1 MDTIQCAV
9 VLAKLPRFSDEL
21 RARAEAAHNYD
32 RLIEGK
38 GITKPR
44 FESNSISS
52 WAQYTIQVPDRDSVK
67 LKLASE
73 GIPSAIYYSSPINKQ
88 PAYRHFDIPG
98 TTPVADSVANSA
110 LSLPISADITY
121 HEQKQV
127 VAALLHALD

>member
-1 MDTIQCAV
+1 MP
-9 VLAKLPRFSDEL
+9 LFSEATKILRRL
-21 RARAEAAHNYD
+21 RARAEATHNYD

-88 PAYRHFDIPG
+88 PAYDTSIFQGRHPSQWRG
-98 TTPVADSVANSA
+98 
-110 LSLPISADITY
+110 
-121 HEQKQV
+121 QQR
-127 VAALLHALD
+127 